1 MWSTSAAALD
11 DYQILVFTI
20 SLQMCICDASE
31 YIFVK
36 VTRSYFLRLPMPSW
50 SCRSGRA
57 PYLRWIPTK
66 QLPSTHLTSTCS
78 NTCSSSTWP
87 EHTSSNAGTVHMS
100 ACPSHFWST
109 GSHTWPA
116 HALTVDQH
124 ILQGCLTSTCSSH
137 LTSTCFIQEPRVLC
151 QNMLQCSMLLR
162 NCLKTRADKGRR
174 FLGGRRGRVASV
186 PTPWLAGW
194 SV

>member
-1 MWSTSAAALD
+1 
-11 DYQILVFTI
+11 
-20 SLQMCICDASE
+20 MCICDASE

-50 SCRSGRA
+50 SCRSGA

-87 EHTSSNAGTVHMS
+87 VHTSSNTGTVHMS
-100 ACPSHFWST
+100 ACPSHFTST

-124 ILQGCLTSTCSSH
+124 ILQGCLTSTCPSRLPSA
-137 LTSTCFIQEPRVLC
+137 CFIQEPQVLY

-162 NCLKTRADKGRR
+162 NCLKTRADKGRKVSASER
-174 FLGGRRGRVASV
+174 GVSRREEGLRVASV